1 MTNLQALLAA
11 GLPELKFEFDKLLA
25 PQTYFKIGGPAE
37 AYISLDKPE
46 KIAELKQFCEKNQ
59 LRLTILG
66 GASNVIVSDKGVA
79 GVVLNIN
86 ITDIEDTGET
96 ADGYHFVQAGAGI
109 KTALLVSQTV
119 AMGYTGLEYFLGV
132 PGTLGGAVYNN
143 SHYLS
148 DLMGEH
154 ISRVQIIDE
163 SYQLVWLDKAACKF
177 AYDYSRFHETSEII
191 LRVEFALKPGNK
203 EESQAKI
210 REATEYRAKTQPLG
224 PPSSGCI
231 FRNTPNN
238 DKLRQM
244 FPQFAERTH
253 VPSGFLIDQAGLKGE
268 RIGNIEV
275 SQKHAAWMINHG
287 QGKSEDVLALIKKVK
302 ETIKNKYDVELEE
315 EVFFL
320 D

>member
-1 MTNLQALLAA
+1 MTNLQTLLVA
-11 GLPELKFEFDKLLA
+11 GLPEFSFQFDQPLA

-46 KIAELKQFCEKNQ
+46 AIAELKQFCEKNEI
-59 LRLTILG
+59 RLTILG
-66 GASNVIVSDKGVA
+66 GASNVIISDKGVS

-86 ITDIEDTGET
+86 ITDVEDTGEV
-96 ADGYHFVQAGAGI
+96 ANDHHFVQAGAGI

-119 AMGYTGLEYFLGV
+119 ALGYTGLEYFLGV

-148 DLMGEH
+148 DLIGEH
-154 ISRVQIIDE
+154 IARVQIIDE
-163 SYQLVWLDKAACKF
+163 NYQLVWLDQADCQF
-177 AYDYSRFHETSEII
+177 AYDYSRFHETNEII

-203 EESQAKI
+203 EESQVKI
-210 REATEYRAKTQPLG
+210 REATEYRARTQPLG

-238 DKLRQM
+238 DRLRAM
-244 FPQFAERTH
+244 FPQFADRAH

-268 RIGNIEV
+268 RIGDIEI

-287 QGKSEDVLALIKKVK
+287 QGKSQDVLTLIKKVK
-302 ETIKNKYDVELEE
+302 KTVKDKYGVELEE